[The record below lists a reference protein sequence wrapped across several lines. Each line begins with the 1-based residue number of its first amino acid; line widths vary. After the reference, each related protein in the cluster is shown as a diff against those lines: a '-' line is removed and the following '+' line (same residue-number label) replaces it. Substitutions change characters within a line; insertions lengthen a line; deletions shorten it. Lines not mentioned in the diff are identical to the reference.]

1 MISRHSALC
10 LTTGGW
16 TEEENSFHAVAN
28 LGVSTLSSVH
38 CQEHKLGDGRDRE
51 VALWFPAATA
61 ETHMSHVT
69 CHGLLRL
76 IHDGDVGADV
86 GDPLVRAAA
95 VWRSVI
101 WRVTHPAL
109 PPPGAAWVRLNAAF
123 INTSAG

>member
-1 MISRHSALC
+1 MPWLIWVCPLQ
-10 LTTGGW
+10 
-16 TEEENSFHAVAN
+16 
-28 LGVSTLSSVH
+28 SSVH

-51 VALWFPAATA
+51 VMLPWHSRFSAASA

-76 IHDGDVGADV
+76 IHDGDVAAGV
-86 GDPLVRAAA
+86 GDPLVCAAA
-95 VWRSVI
+95 VWRSVV

-123 INTSAG
+123 INTSSQYPLLSSGGLEFGE